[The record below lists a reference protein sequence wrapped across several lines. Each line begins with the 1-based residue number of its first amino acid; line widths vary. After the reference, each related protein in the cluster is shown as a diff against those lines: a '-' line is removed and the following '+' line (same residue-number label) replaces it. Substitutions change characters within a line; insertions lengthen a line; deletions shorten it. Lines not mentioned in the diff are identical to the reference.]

1 MNDSFRVCGIQSVSN
16 LNGESKYFLNLKR
29 PHSGMVLQRFALEQL
44 HDNEALPLVLSN
56 LVNRADVRMVES
68 RSGAG
73 FAPETLQG
81 LTVGSPLL
89 GQELDGDVAS

>member
-1 MNDSFRVCGIQSVSN
+1 
-16 LNGESKYFLNLKR
+16 
-29 PHSGMVLQRFALEQL
+29 
-44 HDNEALPLVLSN
+44 VLSN

-73 FAPETLQG
+73 FALETLQG
-81 LTVGSPLL
+81 LTVGSQLL